1 MLRCTSVVGF
11 AILAWPAIVTQAQ
24 PVPFVQANAPNGDGR
39 DSVEGTESER
49 ISRAVIPAS
58 CCVGPACF
66 DDVTETECEALCG
79 EWRLGTT
86 CDDPSE
92 PCGFITTHPA
102 CCVHDRCIGGADE
115 ETCDCAG
122 GVWYPDESC
131 SSVDCSVGACCVDGS
146 CFEDLTE
153 AECEA
158 LCGSWRPGSPCLVCA
173 LAIGVCCVA
182 GECDPGLG
190 PDACACAG
198 GTWHFTLPDEG
209 CEDVECPPVGACCLP
224 DGQCLIMTQDVCEA
238 PAVGGSYQGD
248 GTECLGDNDG
258 DGIDDACECR
268 PCECDQDENGDCN
281 GSDLVIVLDCLGLPP
296 TPPCELADNDC
307 DGDIDDFDLCAFL
320 CLLSGLPADQCCVP
334 NSLCGACCSAWGLSL
349 IHI

>member
-102 CCVHDRCIGGADE
+102 CCVHDRCIG
-115 ETCDCAG
+115 
-122 GVWYPDESC
+122 
-131 SSVDCSVGACCVDGS
+131 
-146 CFEDLTE
+146 
-153 AECEA
+153 
-158 LCGSWRPGSPCLVCA
+158 
-173 LAIGVCCVA
+173 
-182 GECDPGLG
+182 
-190 PDACACAG
+190 
-198 GTWHFTLPDEG
+198 
-209 CEDVECPPVGACCLP
+209 
-224 DGQCLIMTQDVCEA
+224 
-238 PAVGGSYQGD
+238 
-248 GTECLGDNDG
+248 
-258 DGIDDACECR
+258 
-268 PCECDQDENGDCN
+268 
-281 GSDLVIVLDCLGLPP
+281 
-296 TPPCELADNDC
+296 
-307 DGDIDDFDLCAFL
+307 
-320 CLLSGLPADQCCVP
+320 
-334 NSLCGACCSAWGLSL
+334 LSL
-349 IHI
+349 IHISEPTRPY